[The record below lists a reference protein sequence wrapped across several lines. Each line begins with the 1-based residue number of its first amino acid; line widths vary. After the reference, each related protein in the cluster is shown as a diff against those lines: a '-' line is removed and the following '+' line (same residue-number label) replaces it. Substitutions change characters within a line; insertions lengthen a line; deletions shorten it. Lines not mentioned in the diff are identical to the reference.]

1 MIRSAHHALDAS
13 RAIRRNAIPAL
24 TISNSLS
31 VRKLI
36 VAATL
41 VFGSACASKD
51 QKAIPVSTVP
61 VTRRDIVID
70 AQATGVVEPINIV
83 EVKSKASGQIVK
95 MPVETGYL
103 VKPGDLL
110 VQIETRDTKN
120 QYDQTAAALAAA
132 KSKLDV
138 STAQK
143 KRSDDLFKSRIITAT
158 EHEAADLDFANAKS
172 QLVAAT
178 TSMDLSKQRLEDAT
192 VTAPVAGT
200 IIEKTVSLGTVI
212 TSATGAFGGGTTLLK
227 MADLGKVRVRALFN
241 ETDIGQVRPGQ
252 TATVTVD
259 AYPDRRFTGLVEK
272 IEPQAVIQQNVT
284 MFPVLVTLEN
294 SEGLLKPG
302 MNGETNVMVEQ
313 RMGVLAVPNDAV
325 RNPREAAATA
335 PILGLNPDT
344 VRAQMAA
351 QMAARGGGRQ
361 GGGARQG
368 GSRGGQ
374 GAGAPGSAAGT
385 SRGDVAL
392 DPQQGR
398 GGQGGQGGFQQ
409 VDVTDKDCKAVTA
422 AFAKK
427 PAEKAKLDGLRQ
439 QVMSGAMDRQAMR
452 AESEKIYAAVG
463 VDAKIAG
470 ACRRKEMQASG
481 GSAQGGGAPSAAG
494 QMGGGQ
500 QGGGRGGRG
509 GAQGTAGAASAPGS
523 ALTIGGG
530 SEVAPAGA
538 RRTRAGLVFVKK
550 GDSFEPRLVQLGA
563 SNFDYTEVVSGL
575 KEGEQ
580 VALLA
585 AAALQAQ
592 RQLQNDRMKAS
603 SGVPGMQQTP
613 AGGGGGGGGRPG
625 GGGGGRPGG
634 G

>member
-1 MIRSAHHALDAS
+1 MIH
-13 RAIRRNAIPAL
+13 
-24 TISNSLS
+24 SNSLT

-36 VAATL
+36 VVATL
-41 VFGSACASKD
+41 VLGSACSSKD
-51 QKAIPVSTVP
+51 QRAIPVSTVA
-61 VTRRDIVID
+61 VARRDIIID
-70 AQATGVVEPINIV
+70 AQATGVVEPIAIV
-83 EVKSKASGQIVK
+83 EVKSKAGGQIVK
-95 MPVETGYL
+95 MPVETGTL

-132 KSKLDV
+132 RSKLEV

-143 KRSDDLFKSRIITAT
+143 KRADDLFKSRIITAT

-178 TSMDLSKQRLEDAT
+178 TQQDLSKQRLEDAT
-192 VTAPVAGT
+192 VTAPVGGT
-200 IIEKTVSLGTVI
+200 IIGKTVSLGTVI
-212 TSATGAFGGGTTLLK
+212 TSATGAFGGGTTLLT
-227 MADLGKVRVRALFN
+227 MADLSKVRIRALFN

-259 AYPDRRFTGLVEK
+259 AYPDRRFTGIVEK

-294 SEGLLKPG
+294 NEGLLKPG

-313 RMGVLAVPNDAV
+313 RSNVLSVPNDAV

-351 QMAARGGGRQ
+351 QMAARGGGGGGGGRQRGGQ
-361 GGGARQG
+361 GGGAP
-368 GSRGGQ
+368 
-374 GAGAPGSAAGT
+374 GAGALGGSGGT

-392 DPQQGR
+392 DPQQG
-398 GGQGGQGGFQQ
+398 QGGQGGFQQ
-409 VDVTDKDCKAVTA
+409 IDVTDAQCKAVTA
-422 AFAKK
+422 AFSKK
-427 PAEKAKLDGLRQ
+427 PAEKAKLDDLRQ
-439 QVMSGAMDRQAMR
+439 QMMSGAMDRQTAR
-452 AESEKIYAAVG
+452 GEQDKIYAAVG
-463 VDAKIAG
+463 VDARVAG
-470 ACRRKEMQASG
+470 ACRRKEMQANG
-481 GSAQGGGAPSAAG
+481 GGMGGGQGGGQMGGGQMGAAQGGGAPMAAG
-494 QMGGGQ
+494 QAAGNQ
-500 QGGGRGGRG
+500 ARGGRGNRG
-509 GAQGTAGAASAPGS
+509 GAQGAPGAPGAA
-523 ALTIGGG
+523 LNIGGG
-530 SEVAPAGA
+530 SEVSPTGM

-550 GDSFEPRLVQLGA
+550 GETFEPRLVQLGA
-563 SNFDYTEVVSGL
+563 SNFDYTEIVSGV

-592 RQLQNDRMKAS
+592 RQQQNDRMKAN
-603 SGVPGMQQTP
+603 SGVPGMQQAPAAGAGGARP
-613 AGGGGGGGGRPG
+613 AGGGGGGGGRG
-625 GGGGGRPGG
+625 G
-634 G
+634 